1 MNKNTFCVYTLF
13 TIPFS
18 TFAGEVFHEVKKCYG
33 EICLEK
39 GYCPDTPPTSHG
51 NKPNMVDM
59 NFEIENVM
67 SVDSDTSTIGVQ
79 LSLRMTWM
87 DNRVT
92 FKNESLSKNC
102 GMVSVPSVLFK
113 EPIALPKL
121 WIPTLWFE
129 AMTNFNI
136 ISNFEEQSY
145 LQMISAKRTCNQT
158 VGLLQRHDATA
169 ESANFLIYQ
178 RMFQIVVKCSMK
190 YSLFPFDK
198 HICYINVTSGDLNA
212 NMLKLEATPL
222 PSWKYNKLSAP
233 HNPSFFDVSV
243 WDRCKN
249 VEECQK
255 NLFTKKGEPWS
266 MTGFKLEITRRPYQY
281 VYRYY
286 VTSALCVIASWVS
299 FVIPPNQVDARVA
312 VFVTMFLVLITIFN
326 GVIENTPTSDNAS
339 SAIVIWMLSMILFVF
354 VAFLGY
360 FIILYL
366 KKGNEIEEMM
376 KKEKTKNDI

>member
-1 MNKNTFCVYTLF
+1 MSKNLYLVSLVFS
-13 TIPFS
+13 IPYS
-18 TFAGEVFHEVKKCYG
+18 TFAGNMFDGTKTCYG
-33 EICLEK
+33 EICLDE
-39 GYCPDTPPTSHG
+39 GYSPDIPPQSHRTE
-51 NKPNMVDM
+51 PNMVDM

-79 LSLRMTWM
+79 LALRMTWI
-87 DNRVT
+87 DDRVT
-92 FKNESLSKNC
+92 FKNENLSNNC
-102 GMVSVPSVLFK
+102 SMVSVPSVLFK
-113 EPIALPKL
+113 EPGTLPKL

-129 AMTNFNI
+129 AMTKFKI

-145 LQMISAKRTCNQT
+145 LQMISARSSCSQT
-158 VGLLQRHDATA
+158 VELLQRHDATA

-249 VEECQK
+249 VEKCQK

-299 FVIPPNQVDARVA
+299 FVIPPDQVDARVA
-312 VFVTMFLVLITIFN
+312 VFVTMWAPN
-326 GVIENTPTSDNAS
+326 GPETSPGVVFS
-339 SAIVIWMLSMILFVF
+339 S
-354 VAFLGY
+354 
-360 FIILYL
+360 
-366 KKGNEIEEMM
+366 
-376 KKEKTKNDI
+376 